1 MAMDQAERDRR
12 RREKSAKMQEEDL
25 RLKVRPGT
33 KQALLDLM
41 EWAGIEEQGEAL
53 TLMIHHV
60 EALGH
65 HALFRIA
72 RHEVE
77 AHRSVARTEP
87 LRLSAR
93 KQTGQNL
100 RTICG
105 WADATY
111 SQMIEA
117 LIHGI
122 HALGRLHAAKFLT
135 PPRHEISI
143 SPRLAL
149 AFDRKSMLMLQQD
162 PGDEIVPPGQNMEGA
177 GGIEPPRHCPD
188 TSATRP
194 TLRNLENRS
203 LPAPSRP
210 IQMLL

>member
-1 MAMDQAERDRR
+1 MAMDQAERDKR
-12 RREKSAKMQEEDL
+12 RREKAAKVKEEDL

-33 KQALLDLM
+33 KQALLELM
-41 EWAGIEEQGEAL
+41 AWAGIEEQGEAM
-53 TLMIHHV
+53 TLMIHHI

-72 RHEVE
+72 RHEIE

-87 LRLSAR
+87 IRLSAR
-93 KQTGQNL
+93 KRTGQHL
-100 RTICG
+100 RAICG
-105 WADATY
+105 WADATH

-135 PPRHEISI
+135 PPRHKISI

-149 AFDRKSMLMLQQD
+149 AFDRKSMLMIQQD
-162 PGDEIVPPGQNMEGA
+162 PGDEVIQP
-177 GGIEPPRHCPD
+177 
-188 TSATRP
+188 SA
-194 TLRNLENRS
+194 S
-203 LPAPSRP
+203 S
-210 IQMLL
+210 

>member
-1 MAMDQAERDRR
+1 MALTQKQRDER
-12 RREKSAKMQEEDL
+12 RREKAERLQEEDL
-25 RLKVRPGT
+25 RMKVRPGT
-33 KQALLDLM
+33 KQALLELM
-41 EWAGIEEQGEAL
+41 EWAGIEEQGEAM
-53 TLMIHHV
+53 TLMIHHI

-72 RHEVE
+72 RHEIE
-77 AHRSVARTEP
+77 AHRNVARTEP

-93 KQTGQNL
+93 KRTGQHL
-100 RTICG
+100 RAICG
-105 WADATY
+105 WADASA

-149 AFDRKSMLMLQQD
+149 AFDRKSMLMIQQE
-162 PGDEIVPPGQNMEGA
+162 PGDEVIAPALNA
-177 GGIEPPRHCPD
+177 K
-188 TSATRP
+188 A
-194 TLRNLENRS
+194 S
-203 LPAPSRP
+203 L
-210 IQMLL
+210 

>member
-1 MAMDQAERDRR
+1 MAMDQAERDKR
-12 RREKSAKMQEEDL
+12 RREKAAKVKEEDL

-33 KQALLDLM
+33 KQVLLELM
-41 EWAGIEEQGEAL
+41 EWAGIEEQGEAM

-72 RHEVE
+72 RHEIE
-77 AHRSVARTEP
+77 AHRTVARTEP

-93 KQTGQNL
+93 KRTGQNL
-100 RTICG
+100 RAICG
-105 WADATY
+105 WVDATY

-149 AFDRKSMLMLQQD
+149 AFDRKSMLMIQQN
-162 PGDEIVPPGQNMEGA
+162 PGDEIV
-177 GGIEPPRHCPD
+177 
-188 TSATRP
+188 RP
-194 TLRNLENRS
+194 NS
-203 LPAPSRP
+203 
-210 IQMLL
+210 